1 MKHWAKKMFAKLG
14 YHVQGTRYCPRHLLE
29 PRYLC
34 PIELADVICRR
45 MFECGPELTFIQIG
59 TFDGITKDPLY
70 KYIERYGWRGIM
82 VEPQPRPA
90 SPVARTLPRQRSHC
104 SAASRYNL
112 HDLAHNRNALD
123 ILTRY
128 GYRIFKFGQRKHAGC
143 AVPLTS

>member
-90 SPVARTLPRQRSHC
+90 SQLRELYRGNDRIVVLQ
-104 SAASRYNL
+104 AAITYM
-112 HDLAHNRNALD
+112 
-123 ILTRY
+123 T
-128 GYRIFKFGQRKHAGC
+128 
-143 AVPLTS
+143 